1 MPDLRK
7 LTRMVTNLT
16 AKTLIPTNRLLRTVP
31 SNPPRPTPL
40 LLPQAPLLP
49 NLALLLPNLA
59 LLLPNLALLLPN
71 LAPLLPNLA
80 HRTVLVLSNPHP
92 RTVLPSLSNPHPSK
106 VEVLSDLVAWLVA
119 PELALVVALELASVA
134 FPS

>member
-40 LLPQAPLLP
+40 LLPQAP
-49 NLALLLPNLA
+49 
-59 LLLPNLALLLPN
+59 LLPNLALLLPN

>member
-40 LLPQAPLLP
+40 LLPQAP
-49 NLALLLPNLA
+49 LLPNLA